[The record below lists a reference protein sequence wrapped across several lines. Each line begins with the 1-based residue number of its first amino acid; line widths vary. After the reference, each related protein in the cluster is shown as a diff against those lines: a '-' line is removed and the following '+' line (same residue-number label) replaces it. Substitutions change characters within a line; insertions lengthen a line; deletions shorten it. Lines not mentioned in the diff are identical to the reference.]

1 MPDEVWSWLCRDQAL
16 VRRDVV
22 AVVQER
28 VAAGQWPDSLDVA
41 DAILRRSGI
50 AA

>member
-1 MPDEVWSWLCRDQAL
+1 MPDVVWSWLCRDQAV

-22 AVVQER
+22 AVVQAR
-28 VAAGQWPDSLDVA
+28 VAAGQLPDSLDVA